1 MNFTNA
7 STSSFVGCLGKIGRN
22 LAVAD
27 DLSAWDSFRFFE
39 DDAAT
44 SCVFEVD
51 EGYSNVGFAHDS
63 GCMFAALF
71 LSASCATASAES
83 FRMTLILLAR
93 ATFSA
98 STQSSLS

>member
-1 MNFTNA
+1 VNFTNA

-27 DLSAWDSFRFFE
+27 DLSWDSFRFFE

-51 EGYSNVGFAHDS
+51 EGYSNVGFAHDN
-63 GCMFAALF
+63 GCMLAALF
-71 LSASCATASAES
+71 LSASFATASAES
-83 FRMTLILLAR
+83 FRMTSILLAR

-98 STQSSLS
+98 SSQSSLS